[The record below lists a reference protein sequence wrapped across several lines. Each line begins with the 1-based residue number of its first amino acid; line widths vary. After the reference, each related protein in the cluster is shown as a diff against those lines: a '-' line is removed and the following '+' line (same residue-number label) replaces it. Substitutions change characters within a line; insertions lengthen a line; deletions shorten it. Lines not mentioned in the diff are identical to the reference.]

1 MKNEKWEQKFKDLK
15 CCVVIPTY
23 NNAGTL
29 SKVIFAV
36 LEYTS
41 EVLVVNDGSTDD
53 TSQIVNAFGEKLNF
67 IEFKKNKGK
76 GKALR
81 EGFRWALGHGYEYV
95 ISIDSDGQH
104 FADDLPQ
111 FLDYIEQNG
120 PALLIGSRNMTGE
133 NVPGKSSF
141 GNNFSNF
148 WFRVETGLKLDD
160 TQSGFRMYPVKAME
174 KIQFFTRRFEFEVE
188 VIVKAAWR
196 GIDVVNVPVKVHY
209 DPPSER
215 VTHFRPF
222 QDFTRISIL
231 NTYLVTLTL
240 LYYFPR
246 RFIQGLTRERIR
258 EFLKKNS
265 ILREEP
271 TYIKAFSVGFGV
283 FMGIFPIWGY
293 QLIVG
298 IALSHWMKLN
308 KTIFVIA
315 AHISIPPM
323 IPIIVYGSY
332 KLGYY
337 FVENPVDGIF
347 SAENFGIESIYKNVV
362 QYLVGSIILAVI
374 SGIVSLIISFPVFE
388 VLVRRKRK
396 ERLV

>member
-1 MKNEKWEQKFKDLK
+1 MKIEMWAPKFKNLR

-23 NNAGTL
+23 NNGGTL
-29 SKVIFAV
+29 SKVISDV

-41 EVLVVNDGSTDD
+41 DLLVVNDGSTDN
-53 TSQIVNAFGEKLNF
+53 TSQIIGTFENRIHA
-67 IEFKKNKGK
+67 IEFTKNEGK

-81 EGFRWALGHGYEYV
+81 ESFKWALSKDYEYL

-111 FLDYIEQNG
+111 FLEFIEQNG
-120 PALLIGSRNMTGE
+120 PALLIGSRNMAGE

-148 WFRVETGLKLDD
+148 WFKVETGLTLED
-160 TQSGFRMYPVKAME
+160 TQSGFRLYPIKLME
-174 KIQFFTRRFEFEVE
+174 KIRFLTRRFEFEVE

-196 GIDVVNVPVKVHY
+196 GVKVVNVPVKVHY

-231 NTYLVTLTL
+231 NAYFVTLTL
-240 LYYFPR
+240 LYYLPK
-246 RFIQGLTRERIR
+246 RFIKSFTKERIIS
-258 EFLKKNS
+258 FLKKNS
-265 ILREEP
+265 ILRDEP

-293 QLIVG
+293 QLIIG
-298 IALSHWMKLN
+298 IALSHFLKLN
-308 KTIFVIA
+308 KTIFIIA
-315 AHISIPPM
+315 ANISIPPM

-332 KLGYY
+332 KVGYF
-337 FVENPVDGIF
+337 FVQNPVNEIF
-347 SAENFGIESIYKNVV
+347 SKGDYTLESIYNNLM
-362 QYLVGSIILAVI
+362 QYLIGSIILAVI
-374 SGIVSLIISFPVFE
+374 SGIIFTVVAYPAFE
-388 VLVRRKRK
+388 IAMRRK
-396 ERLV
+396 EYS